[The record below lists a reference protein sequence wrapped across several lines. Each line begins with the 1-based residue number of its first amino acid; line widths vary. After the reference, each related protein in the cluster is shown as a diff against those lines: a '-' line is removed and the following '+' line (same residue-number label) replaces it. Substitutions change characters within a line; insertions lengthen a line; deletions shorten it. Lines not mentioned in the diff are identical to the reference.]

1 MDSTWQSF
9 EGSVGLFPG
18 IIMGFHKMS
27 NVHQNVHPNVDLNV
41 NTNSTKVLTAMSPP
55 QQLFDG
61 GSRAVHRGHAD
72 ARTGAD
78 DAGDYNYDVHI
89 SHLDI
94 YVHLYG
100 FDGHD
105 DDAVQGQMMGGPG
118 MQGMVRPGQ

>member
-1 MDSTWQSF
+1 MDCTCQSV

-18 IIMGFHKMS
+18 IVMGYHQMS
-27 NVHQNVHPNVDLNV
+27 NVHQNVNTNV

-78 DAGDYNYDVHI
+78 DAGDYDYDVHI
-89 SHLDI
+89 LHLDI
-94 YVHLYG
+94 CVHLYG

>member
-9 EGSVGLFPG
+9 EGSAGLFPG
-18 IIMGFHKMS
+18 IVMGFHQMS
-27 NVHQNVHPNVDLNV
+27 NVHQKVHPNVNK
-41 NTNSTKVLTAMSPP
+41 NSTNVLTAMSPP

-72 ARTGAD
+72 ARPGAD
-78 DAGDYNYDVHI
+78 DAGDYNYGVHI

-94 YVHLYG
+94 HVHLYG

>member
-18 IIMGFHKMS
+18 IVMGFHQMS
-27 NVHQNVHPNVDLNV
+27 NVHQNVNLNV

-72 ARTGAD
+72 ARPGAD

-89 SHLDI
+89 LHLDI
-94 YVHLYG
+94 YVHLHG

>member
-18 IIMGFHKMS
+18 IVMGFHQMS
-27 NVHQNVHPNVDLNV
+27 PKCPNVNPNV

-72 ARTGAD
+72 ARTGTD
-78 DAGDYNYDVHI
+78 DAGDYNHDVHI
-89 SHLDI
+89 LHLDI
-94 YVHLYG
+94 CVHL
-100 FDGHD
+100 
-105 DDAVQGQMMGGPG
+105 
-118 MQGMVRPGQ
+118 